1 MEITDYERKRMGRPE
16 RLHIQDKG
24 KKAAESAGSFDID
37 AIRSVAVKLGDPLR
51 F

>member
-1 MEITDYERKRMGRPE
+1 MKEREWGDQKDYTYRTR
-16 RLHIQDKG
+16 G